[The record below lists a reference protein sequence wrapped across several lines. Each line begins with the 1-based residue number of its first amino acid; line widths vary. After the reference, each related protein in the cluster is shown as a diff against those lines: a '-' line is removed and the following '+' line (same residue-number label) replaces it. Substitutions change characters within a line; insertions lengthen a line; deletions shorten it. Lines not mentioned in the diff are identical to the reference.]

1 MLNENETEVLVAM
14 KIRLTILIIAS
25 ILCSCKKGNN
35 VTVWNISF
43 VDTSITMNDGHYLFS
58 SSYIEL
64 PANVTDSTIA
74 VDIFYENNSKK
85 DNHVY
90 ESYAYKSIK
99 DFNNTNNIRP
109 IEDRE
114 FQGKETVYKQLNLN

>member
-1 MLNENETEVLVAM
+1 MRVKL
-14 KIRLTILIIAS
+14 ILIIAAT
-25 ILCSCKKGNN
+25 ILCSCKKGKN
-35 VTVWNISF
+35 VTVWNVSF

-64 PANVTDSTIA
+64 PSNVKDSTIA
-74 VDIFYENNSKK
+74 VDIFYENNSKS
-85 DNHVY
+85 NVYVY
-90 ESYAYKSIK
+90 ESYAYKSLQ

-114 FQGKETVYKQLNLN
+114 FKGKETVYKQLKLN

>member
-1 MLNENETEVLVAM
+1 MRRYYLVAM
-14 KIRLTILIIAS
+14 KRRLTILIIAS
-25 ILCSCKKGNN
+25 ILCSCNKGKN
-35 VTVWNISF
+35 VTVWNVSF

-64 PANVTDSTIA
+64 PSNVTDSTIA
-74 VDIFYENNSKK
+74 VDIFYENNSES
-85 DNHVY
+85 NVYVY
-90 ESYAYKSIK
+90 ESYRYKSLQ

-114 FQGKETVYKQLNLN
+114 FQGKENIYKQLKLN

>member
-1 MLNENETEVLVAM
+1 MRA
-14 KIRLTILIIAS
+14 KLTIILIAAMF
-25 ILCSCKKGNN
+25 CSCKKGKNAI
-35 VTVWNISF
+35 VWKVSF

-64 PANVTDSTIA
+64 PLSVKDSNIA

-85 DNHVY
+85 DNYVY
-90 ESYAYKSIK
+90 ESYAYKSVK

-114 FQGKETVYKQLNLN
+114 FKGKEIVYKQIKLN